1 MSEHVIKLLMATH
14 NDHKVQ
20 EIRSK
25 LKAEGMPI
33 EVISLKDIKDFEDIA
48 EDGETLS
55 ANALQKART
64 AFERHGLN
72 CFADD
77 TGLEVD
83 ALGGNPGVYTARYAG
98 PQCSPEDNRAKMLKE
113 MDGVANRAAKFRTVI
128 ALIWN
133 GQEYLFNGEVLGEI
147 TTEELGRE
155 GFGYDPIFRP
165 SGYEQTFAEM
175 SEADKNK
182 ISHRGRAVAEL
193 IQFFKGTL

>member
-1 MSEHVIKLLMATH
+1 
-14 NDHKVQ
+14 
-20 EIRSK
+20 
-25 LKAEGMPI
+25 
-33 EVISLKDIKDFEDIA
+33 
-48 EDGETLS
+48 
-55 ANALQKART
+55 
-64 AFERHGLN
+64 
-72 CFADD
+72 
-77 TGLEVD
+77 
-83 ALGGNPGVYTARYAG
+83 
-98 PQCSPEDNRAKMLKE
+98 

-182 ISHRGRAVAEL
+182 ISHRGRVVAEL